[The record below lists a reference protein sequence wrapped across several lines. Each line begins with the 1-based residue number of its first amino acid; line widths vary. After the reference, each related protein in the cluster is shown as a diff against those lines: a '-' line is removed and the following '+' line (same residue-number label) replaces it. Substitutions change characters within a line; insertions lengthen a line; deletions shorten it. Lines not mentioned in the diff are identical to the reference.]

1 MNPAIKAVVFDLGG
15 TLEDLYYDDVLRLE
29 ATHGLQD
36 LMIARGIETGL
47 SVAELYATL
56 MSGLQAYQDFRDR
69 TLRELP
75 PEQVWPGYI
84 FPGCSCADGALVAA
98 AEDLTFFFETRFYRR
113 TLRPEAP
120 CALATLAGRG
130 LRLAVISNVMSR
142 GQVPYALRTHG
153 IAHHFDPVVTS
164 VGLGWRKPSPRIF
177 EETARLMELLPAA
190 CAYVGDT
197 ISRDVIGSR
206 RAGYGLSIQI
216 KSFLTERMD
225 RAGETE
231 QPDAL
236 VTSLDQIL
244 DILPGPLT

>member
-1 MNPAIKAVVFDLGG
+1 MTPAIKAVVFDLGG

-29 ATHGLQD
+29 ATRGLQE
-36 LMIARGIETGL
+36 LMTVRGIETGL
-47 SVAELYATL
+47 SIAELYATV

-84 FPGCSCADGALVAA
+84 FPGRACADSAIIAA
-98 AEDLTFFFETRFYRR
+98 AEDLTFFFETRFYIR

-120 CALATLAGRG
+120 RTLAALAARG
-130 LRLAVISNVMSR
+130 LRLAVISNVMSH
-142 GQVPYALRTHG
+142 GQVPHALHAHG
-153 IAHHFDPVVTS
+153 IADYFDPVVTS
-164 VGLGWRKPSPRIF
+164 VGVGWRKPSPRIF
-177 EETARLMELLPAA
+177 EETARLMGLPPAA

-197 ISRDVIGSR
+197 VSRDVIGSR

-236 VTSLDQIL
+236 ITSLDQI
-244 DILPGPLT
+244 PGIIQ